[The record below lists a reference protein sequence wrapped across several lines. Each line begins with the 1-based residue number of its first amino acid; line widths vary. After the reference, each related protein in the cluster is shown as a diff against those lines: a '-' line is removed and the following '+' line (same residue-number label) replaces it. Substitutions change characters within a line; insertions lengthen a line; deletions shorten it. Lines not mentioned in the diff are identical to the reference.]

1 MFPTIFREKRCF
13 PISPNNQGTVKMS
26 SAEAIRLQNVV
37 FGYDP
42 RTPVLQVDELVVKAG
57 KRVFLYGPSGSGKT
71 TLLSVITG
79 VLQPQQGSCVV
90 LDKELTTMS
99 MSARDQ
105 HRGSQMG
112 YIFQSFNLIPYL
124 TVRQNVALPCE
135 AHERRR
141 KHIVAATVAE
151 EVERLMRR
159 LGLEPYLDRPVTK
172 LSTGQQQ
179 RVAIARAVIGRPSL
193 VIADEPTSSLDID
206 RQQAFLELLFE
217 VCDEA
222 GATLVFVSHD
232 RSLAERFDEKIALN
246 EVNQV
251 CA

>member
-1 MFPTIFREKRCF
+1 MR
-13 PISPNNQGTVKMS
+13 
-26 SAEAIRLQNVV
+26 NVL

-42 RTPVLQVDELVVKAG
+42 RTPVLQVAELRLKAG
-57 KRVFLYGPSGSGKT
+57 RRVFLYGPSGSGKT
-71 TLLSVITG
+71 TLLGLITG
-79 VLQPQQGSCVV
+79 VLQPQQGNCMV
-90 LDKELTTMS
+90 LGKELTTMS
-99 MSARDQ
+99 MAARDQ

-124 TVRQNVALPCE
+124 TVRQNVALPCQ

-141 KHIVAATVAE
+141 RNIVAATVDQ
-151 EVERLMRR
+151 EVERLIRR
-159 LGLEPYLDRPVTK
+159 LGLERYLDRNVKK

-206 RQQAFLELLFE
+206 RQEAFLELLFE

-222 GATLVFVSHD
+222 QATLIFVSHNH
-232 RSLAERFDEKIALN
+232 SLMERFDESLSLN

-251 CA
+251 PT

>member
-1 MFPTIFREKRCF
+1 
-13 PISPNNQGTVKMS
+13 MS
-26 SAEAIRLQNVV
+26 TLEAIHLKNVV

-42 RTPVLQVDELVVKAG
+42 RTPVLRVSDLVVETG

-71 TLLSVITG
+71 TLLGLITG
-79 VLQPQQGSCVV
+79 VLQPQQGSCMV
-90 LDKELTTMS
+90 LGKEMTRMS

-105 HRGSQMG
+105 HRGSEMG

-124 TVRQNVALPCE
+124 TVRENVALPCQV
-135 AHERRR
+135 HERRR
-141 KHIVAATVAE
+141 KHIVAPTLAK
-151 EVERLMRR
+151 EVERLIRR
-159 LGLEPYLDRPVTK
+159 LGLEAFLDRGVKK

-179 RVAIARAVIGRPSL
+179 RVAIARAVIGKPSL
-193 VIADEPTSSLDID
+193 VIADEPTSSLDTD

-222 GATLVFVSHD
+222 QATLVFVSHD
-232 RSLAERFDEKIALN
+232 RSLMQRFDNQIALS
-246 EVNQV
+246 EVSQV